1 MVEPIFIAH
10 QVAGQAL
17 DELDFEARSR
27 PDCRR
32 SDRPPNVVQAL
43 DSVGGVF
50 GGDFADRHINF
61 AAIRDEAGGEASA
74 DHADRQRRG
83 RYFAAARTPVPVDLI
98 SACRASTR
106 ALTVRVFDLC

>member
-1 MVEPIFIAH
+1 MVEPIFIVH
-10 QVAGQAL
+10 QVAGQA
-17 DELDFEARSR
+17 
-27 PDCRR
+27 
-32 SDRPPNVVQAL
+32 
-43 DSVGGVF
+43 
-50 GGDFADRHINF
+50 
-61 AAIRDEAGGEASA
+61 RDERGGEASA